1 MKIHSR
7 RFLLPLFTVLAISA
21 NAKERLLSIPL
32 NDLEIISGKLPV
44 GDVPLLHS
52 WQQGRRVAVAM
63 PYAVASQAKEIYLLL
78 DRDENRR
85 GWRTQFRSNQARLII
100 RAEKLPVE
108 GTLFLPNA
116 NVEGLRPV
124 VFRAKKGN
132 SVGAL
137 EFHKGRKE
145 HYEQLLA
152 RGIPGAAWF
161 RHQANYSAKV
171 MRKLDANVSSA
182 TTANIRPNRPSR
194 GSLEDTLDLFSGGR
208 ALSENLQFDRELRL
222 STEGNATIPVKN
234 IRGITIAEMEWQELL
249 GDKKPLLDPLAKVI
263 PADQHAIFFRSF
275 ADLLKI
281 FDEAAIQGTPLLR
294 LAETRS
300 ESARSKE
307 KYRDQLCLPVTD
319 LSRLLG
325 PKLIA
330 SVAMTGGDP
339 FLRTGTDLTILYE
352 AKQTDA
358 LVAALAL
365 RRLQTSQKRKDAK
378 TVSGT
383 VSGMDYLGLVSPDH
397 SVKSYSAVLGKNVVV
412 VTNSLAQLRRL
423 AAAESGKKPNLASLD
438 EYSFFRS
445 RYLRSAD
452 VEEQAFLMVTDA
464 AIRRWCGPAWRIGAS
479 RRTRAAAALSELQ
492 ASIEAGKKLQPKEF
506 PELGKV
512 SLVAGKVQSS
522 KYGNLGFLTP
532 ITELGIKKV
541 SATEKRAYEVFRDRY
556 QSNWSAFFDPI
567 AARLVVNEGRLEADV
582 SIMPLIANSDYRQI
596 ISTTGTVKLDPNAG
610 DPHDESLVHW
620 ITALDMKSRTMQQ
633 AGNMA
638 ALFAPSLGL
647 NAFGWVGQ
655 WMSVYADESPFW
667 DEFVKAVAKDGED
680 GAEEFMMDNVGRL
693 PLALNVEVTNP
704 FKLTAFLAA
713 LRAWVEQTAPGMTT
727 WTNHEYKK
735 QGYVKIAPAG
745 DIREDLEEEGVEE
758 IALYYAPSS
767 KLLTVSLD
775 EKLLKRSI
783 DRRLIDRKM
792 KKEKQPLPQNPKPW
806 RGEST
811 SITLDSKLI
820 SFMDVFSRDEMMK
833 QFRRRSWNN
842 LPILNEWK
850 LKLGKDDALAYHTK
864 TWHVL
869 LTCPGGGEYKWNE
882 KFQTYESTVFGHP
895 GKPKT
900 PKDPGS
906 LLKGFKRLDL
916 GLTFEH
922 DGLRAQGT
930 AWKHLPNVG
939 D

>member
-1 MKIHSR
+1 MKMHPR
-7 RFLLPLFTVLAISA
+7 RFLLPLLAVLAISA
-21 NAKERLLSIPL
+21 NAKEHLLNIPL
-32 NDLEIISGKLPV
+32 NDLEITSGNLPGANV
-44 GDVPLLHS
+44 NLPHS
-52 WQQGRRVAVAM
+52 WQGGRWVPEVM
-63 PYAVASQAKEIYLLL
+63 PYAVASQAKEIYLLM
-78 DRDENRR
+78 DQDDNRR
-85 GWRTQFRSNQARLII
+85 RWRSQFRPSQTRVII
-100 RAEKLPVE
+100 RTDRLPLK
-108 GTLFLPNA
+108 GTLFLPHA
-116 NVEGLRPV
+116 DEEGLRPV
-124 VFRAKKGN
+124 GFRVRKAN
-132 SVGAL
+132 SVGEM

-161 RHQANYSAKV
+161 RHQADFSAAE
-171 MRKLDANVSSA
+171 MRKLDANVTNA
-182 TTANIRPNRPSR
+182 ANPNRRPNRPSR

-222 STEGNATIPVKN
+222 SPETNATIPVKN
-234 IRGITIAEMEWQELL
+234 VTGITIAEMEWKELL
-249 GDKKPLLDPLAKVI
+249 GDKKPALDPLAKVI
-263 PADQHAIFFRSF
+263 PADQHAIFFPTF
-275 ADLLKI
+275 ADLLTI
-281 FDEAAIQGTPLLR
+281 FDEAALQGTPLLR
-294 LAETRS
+294 LAEARS
-300 ESARSKE
+300 ESAQSKE
-307 KYRDQLCLPVTD
+307 KYRDQLCLPVTE

-352 AKQTDA
+352 AKQTEA
-358 LVAALAL
+358 LVASLAL
-365 RRLQTSQKRKDAK
+365 RRLQTSQKRKDTKAV
-378 TVSGT
+378 TGT
-383 VSGMDYLGLVSPDH
+383 VAGIDYVGLISPDH

-445 RYLRSAD
+445 RYLRSTE

-492 ASIEAGKKLQPKEF
+492 ARHEAGKKLQSKEF

-532 ITELGIKKV
+532 ITEMGIKKI
-541 SATEKRAYEVFRDRY
+541 SAPEKRAYDIFRDRY

-567 AARLVVNEGRLEADV
+567 AARLVIDEGHLSADI

-596 ISTTGTVKLDPNAG
+596 ISTTGTVKLKPNAG
-610 DPHDESLVHW
+610 DPHEESLVHW

-667 DEFVKAVAKDGED
+667 DEFGKAVAKDGED
-680 GAEEFMMDNVGRL
+680 GAEEFMKDNVGRL
-693 PLALNVEVTNP
+693 PLALNVEATNP

-713 LRAWVEQTAPGMTT
+713 LRAWLEQTAPGMTT

-745 DIREDLEEEGVEE
+745 DIREDLEEEGVDE

-767 KLLTVSLD
+767 KLLTVTLN
-775 EKLLKRSI
+775 EALLKRSL
-783 DRRLIDRKM
+783 DRRLDARKM
-792 KKEKQPLPQNPKPW
+792 KKEKQPLPKNPKPW
-806 RGEST
+806 LGESA
-811 SITLDSKLI
+811 SITVDSKLI
-820 SFMDVFSRDEMMK
+820 SFMDVFSRDEMTK

-850 LKLGKDDALAYHTK
+850 LNLGKDDALAYHTK

-869 LTCPGGGEYKWNE
+869 LTCPGGGEYVWNE

-895 GKPKT
+895 GEPKT
-900 PKDPGS
+900 PKDPAS

-922 DGLRAQGT
+922 DGLRARGA
-930 AWKHLPNVG
+930 AWKRLPNAG

>member
-1 MKIHSR
+1 MKMHPR
-7 RFLLPLFTVLAISA
+7 RFLLPLLAVLAISA
-21 NAKERLLSIPL
+21 NAKEYLLNIPL
-32 NDLEIISGKLPV
+32 NDLEITSGNLPAGNV
-44 GDVPLLHS
+44 NLPHS
-52 WQQGRRVAVAM
+52 WQGGRWVPEVM
-63 PYAVASQAKEIYLLL
+63 PYAVSSEAKEIHLLM
-78 DRDENRR
+78 DQDDNRR
-85 GWRTQFRSNQARLII
+85 RWQSQFRPGHTRVII
-100 RAEKLPVE
+100 RTDRLPLE
-108 GTLFLPNA
+108 GTLFLPKG
-116 NVEGLRPV
+116 EGDGMQPV
-124 VFRAKKGN
+124 GFRVKKTS
-132 SVGAL
+132 SVGEM
-137 EFHKGRKE
+137 EFHNGRKE

-161 RHQANYSAKV
+161 RHQADFSAAV
-171 MRKLDANVSSA
+171 MRKLDANVTNA
-182 TTANIRPNRPSR
+182 VNPNRRPNRPSR

-222 STEGNATIPVKN
+222 SPEANATISVKN
-234 IRGITIAEMEWQELL
+234 VTGITIAEMEWKELL
-249 GDKKPLLDPLAKVI
+249 GDKKPALDPLAKVI
-263 PADQHAIFFRSF
+263 PADQHAIFFPSF
-275 ADLLKI
+275 ADLLTI
-281 FDEAAIQGTPLLR
+281 FDEAALQGTPLLR
-294 LAETRS
+294 LAEARS
-300 ESARSKE
+300 ESAQSKE
-307 KYRDQLCLPVTD
+307 KYRDQLCLPVTE

-352 AKQTDA
+352 AKQTEA
-358 LVAALAL
+358 LVASLAL
-365 RRLQTSQKRKDAK
+365 RRLQTSQKRKDTKAV
-378 TVSGT
+378 TGT
-383 VSGMDYLGLVSPDH
+383 VAGIDYVGLVSPDH
-397 SVKSYSAVLGKNVVV
+397 SVKSYSAVLGKNIVV

-445 RYLRSAD
+445 RYLRSVD

-492 ASIEAGKKLQPKEF
+492 ARHEAGEKLQSKEF

-512 SLVAGKVQSS
+512 SLIAGKVQSS

-532 ITELGIKKV
+532 ITEMGIKKI
-541 SATEKRAYEVFRDRY
+541 SAPEKRAYDIFRDRY

-567 AARLVVNEGRLEADV
+567 AARLVIDEGHLSADI

-610 DPHDESLVHW
+610 DPHEESLVHW

-667 DEFVKAVAKDGED
+667 EDFRKAVAKDGED
-680 GAEEFMMDNVGRL
+680 GAEEFMKDNVGRL
-693 PLALNVEVTNP
+693 PLALNVEATNP

-713 LRAWVEQTAPGMTT
+713 LRAWIEQTAPGMTT

-735 QGYVKIAPAG
+735 QGYVKIAPSG
-745 DIREDLEEEGVEE
+745 DILEDLEEEGVDE

-767 KLLTVSLD
+767 KLLTVTLN
-775 EKLLKRSI
+775 EALLKRSL
-783 DRRLIDRKM
+783 DRRLEARKM
-792 KKEKQPLPQNPKPW
+792 KKEKRPLPENPKPW
-806 RGEST
+806 LGESA
-811 SITLDSKLI
+811 SITVDSKLI
-820 SFMDVFSRDEMMK
+820 SFLDVFSRDEMTM

-850 LKLGKDDALAYHTK
+850 LNLGKDDALAYHTK

-869 LTCPGGGEYKWNE
+869 LTCPGGGEYVWNE

-895 GKPKT
+895 GQPKT
-900 PKDPGS
+900 PKDPAS
-906 LLKGFKRLDL
+906 LLKGFKRLDF

-922 DGLRAQGT
+922 DGLRARGT
-930 AWKHLPNVG
+930 AWKRLQNSG